1 MERFNKLKCIRP
13 QQKCLGISLTPV
25 ATEFVSMADAE
36 LVASKGL
43 GVVDCSWAKL
53 EETPL
58 SKLKS
63 GGNRLLPLL
72 IATNPVNY
80 GKPHRLTCVEAF
92 AGALYICGLEEESAQ
107 VLEGLIPTF
116 VFSEFKSSFL
126 GFKWGHNFLEMNE
139 AILDKYQQC
148 KNSDEI
154 REVEAKIKEEI
165 NSGRDHQEEWD
176 PFDMENDGN
185 INDRGKLKIESSEDE
200 SEDEEDDR
208 ADEDSEENPKRIQE
222 GQGNESSEVEE
233 DSSDDDLDN
242 FCPY

>member
-1 MERFNKLKCIRP
+1 
-13 QQKCLGISLTPV
+13 
-25 ATEFVSMADAE
+25 
-36 LVASKGL
+36 
-43 GVVDCSWAKL
+43 
-53 EETPL
+53 
-58 SKLKS
+58 
-63 GGNRLLPLL
+63 
-72 IATNPVNY
+72 
-80 GKPHRLTCVEAF
+80 
-92 AGALYICGLEEESAQ
+92 
-107 VLEGLIPTF
+107 
-116 VFSEFKSSFL
+116 
-126 GFKWGHNFLEMNE
+126 MNE

-154 REVEAKIKEEI
+154 REVEAKIKDEI

-208 ADEDSEENPKRIQE
+208 ADEDPEENPKRIQE

>member
-1 MERFNKLKCIRP
+1 
-13 QQKCLGISLTPV
+13 
-25 ATEFVSMADAE
+25 MADAE

-107 VLEGLIPTF
+107 VLEG
-116 VFSEFKSSFL
+116 
-126 GFKWGHNFLEMNE
+126 FKWGHNFLEMNE
-139 AILDKYQQC
+139 GILDKYQQC

-165 NSGRDHQEEWD
+165 NSGRSDQEEWD
-176 PFDMENDGN
+176 PFDMENEGN
-185 INDRGKLKIESSEDE
+185 INDRAKLKIEESSEDD
-200 SEDEEDDR
+200 SSDDEDENRD
-208 ADEDSEENPKRIQE
+208 DEDPDENAKRIE
-222 GQGNESSEVEE
+222 SNESSEAEEE

-242 FCPY
+242 FNPY